1 MTRVLVHTVQ
11 SAPEASRDTLKALE
25 AQMGKVLNIHGAMAH

>member
-1 MTRVLVHTVQ
+1 MTRVPVHTVP

-25 AQMGKVLNIHGAMAH
+25 ARAGDLRRQDP